1 MLVAL
6 AQTSPERSVCTSQ
19 NPQPPPSGSQP
30 VISRWSWAGRVSRFI
45 PTVILSGSSAQ
56 DLLARAKSSR
66 YQLGREGLPSESGVP
81 CQVSQ
86 GSQSCR
92 TSEVQSRAP
101 FQGLRCAWTMPQ
113 RQLCLD
119 APDAFSEGSDLLA
132 SCWISQILF
141 RHGIRC

>member
-1 MLVAL
+1 MVTICLWHLLKCLLSARFVHHR
-6 AQTSPERSVCTSQ
+6 TPS
-19 NPQPPPSGSQP
+19 PPSVSQP

-56 DLLARAKSSR
+56 YLLAPAKSSR

-101 FQGLRCAWTMPQ
+101 FQGLRCAWTMKQ

-119 APDAFSEGSDLLA
+119 SPDAFMRGQT
-132 SCWISQILF
+132 C
-141 RHGIRC
+141 